1 MVAQKKRPVLAAL
14 SLTVR
19 NIPRPIFERLRD
31 RAARHKRSMQGEI
44 LAILEV
50 AASDPAVR
58 RTALETLQFVRSL
71 DVATPAE
78 AADMIRLDR
87 DGR

>member
-1 MVAQKKRPVLAAL
+1 MASL

-19 NIPRPIFERLRD
+19 NIPRPIFERLRA

-50 AASDPAVR
+50 AASDQAVR
-58 RTALETLQFVRSL
+58 RSALQTLQLVRSL
-71 DVATPAE
+71 GVATPSE
-78 AADMIRLDR
+78 AVEMIRVAR

>member
-1 MVAQKKRPVLAAL
+1 MAAL

-50 AASDPAVR
+50 AASDQAVR
-58 RTALETLQFVRSL
+58 RTALETLQHVRSL
-71 DVATPAE
+71 GVATPAE
-78 AADMIRLDR
+78 AVEMIRVER